1 MGGFLKS
8 IGKLGLTAAATAAG
22 GPIGG
27 AAAAGGM
34 GALQGLK
41 SGGTLVDMLMGG
53 AQGVGGA
60 YLGGQLASADP
71 GITTPV
77 SAAINPTFDRATGQL
92 SNPSLLDALKFK
104 Y

>member
-1 MGGFLKS
+1 
-8 IGKLGLTAAATAAG
+8 
-22 GPIGG
+22 
-27 AAAAGGM
+27 
-34 GALQGLK
+34 
-41 SGGTLVDMLMGG
+41 MLMGG